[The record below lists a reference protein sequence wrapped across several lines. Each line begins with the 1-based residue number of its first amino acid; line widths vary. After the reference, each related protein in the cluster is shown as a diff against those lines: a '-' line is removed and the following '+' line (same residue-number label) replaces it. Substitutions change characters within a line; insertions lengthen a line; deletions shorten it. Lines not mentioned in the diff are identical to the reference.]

1 MVERIRIEDSL
12 SSFQNIVMF
21 YKDDD
26 GKLIIGNT
34 WFYNRPGHDYMSVMY
49 HTELPKDMSIMDG
62 WNWLDDNDP
71 RVTLV
76 PEVSMET
83 GIEDFLYAHGKEKD
97 WKSVPYYVIDSYT
110 DIEKELEKH
119 SLKPQEVLGL
129 GILKK

>member
-1 MVERIRIEDSL
+1 MGERIRIEDSL

-26 GKLIIGNT
+26 GKLFIGNT
-34 WFYNRPGHDYMSVMY
+34 WFYNRTGHDYMSVMY

>member
-26 GKLIIGNT
+26 GKLFIGNT

-49 HTELPKDMSIMDG
+49 H
-62 WNWLDDNDP
+62 NDP